1 MRLFVAVELH
11 ADVNAQLSRALEAL
25 RPCHGYRW
33 VKCVQLHV
41 TCKFLGEVDA
51 ARVVLP
57 RGDLAVALRAIEVPA
72 LQLGVRGLGQF
83 PPRGRPRVVW
93 AGLSGDV
100 AALEALAERV
110 DRACA
115 ALDFPRED
123 RPFRAHVTLAR
134 VNDDARP
141 GPLPAVSLEA
151 APQPI
156 DGLHLIHST
165 LTPQGSVYRR
175 VPLG

>member
-11 ADVNAQLSRALEAL
+11 AEVNAQVARALDAL
-25 RPCHGYRW
+25 RPCRGYRW
-33 VKCVQLHV
+33 VKPAHLHV

-51 ARVVLP
+51 GRVELP
-57 RGDLAVALRAIEVPA
+57 RGGRAAALRAIEVPA
-72 LQLGVRGLGQF
+72 LRLGVHGFGQF

-110 DRACA
+110 DAACA
-115 ALDFPRED
+115 SLGFPRED

-134 VNDDARP
+134 VSDDARP
-141 GPLPAVSLEA
+141 APLPALSLEA

-156 DGLHLIHST
+156 DGLHLIQST